1 MKNKS
6 TEATKT
12 KPTSSLIKKPTFD
25 DDDDDDDDE
34 DDAENDIQ
42 AEYETSIDYES
53 DNDEDVLESMYD
65 NDVSINYI
73 IIKSISL
80 F

>member
-1 MKNKS
+1 MLC
-6 TEATKT
+6 TEWGAY
-12 KPTSSLIKKPTFD
+12 
-25 DDDDDDDDE
+25 
-34 DDAENDIQ
+34 DIQ
-42 AEYETSIDYES
+42 TEDETSIDYEN

-65 NDVSINYI
+65 NYVSINYI